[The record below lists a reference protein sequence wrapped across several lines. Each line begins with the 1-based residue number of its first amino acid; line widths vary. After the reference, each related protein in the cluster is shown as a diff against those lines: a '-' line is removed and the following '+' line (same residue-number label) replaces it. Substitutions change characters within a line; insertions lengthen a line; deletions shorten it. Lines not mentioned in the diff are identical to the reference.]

1 MPKFDSKFS
10 KDLFEN
16 TKKLAKNTV
25 NKAVDYEK
33 EKSKQRKSTI
43 KINDLIFNDENQ
55 ELTIKRMMKNMVCDY
70 SAIINYKPIVNGGT
84 IKKHHGITRAVVGG
98 ALTGGAGAI
107 VGAVTGGKKFSAVNK
122 LAIQIFFENNKDY
135 QELFIN
141 KKMKTDSSQYK
152 KIQEDF
158 NRLSSKL
165 DMIISTN
172 STADIKSPSSSNDPD
187 DLIKFKSLLDQ
198 GMITQEEFE
207 AKKKEI
213 LGL

>member
-55 ELTIKRMMKNMVCDY
+55 ELTIKRMMKNMVCGY
-70 SAIINYKPIVNGGT
+70 SDIINYKPIVNGDT

-98 ALTGGAGAI
+98 VLTNGAGAV
-107 VGAVTGGKKFSAVNK
+107 VGAVTGGKQFSAVNK
-122 LAIQIFFENNKDY
+122 LAIQIFFKNNKDY

-152 KIQEDF
+152 KIQKDF

-172 STADIKSPSSSNDPD
+172 STADIKSPSSSNNPD

-198 GMITQEEFE
+198 GVITQEEFE

>member
-1 MPKFDSKFS
+1 
-10 KDLFEN
+10 
-16 TKKLAKNTV
+16 
-25 NKAVDYEK
+25 
-33 EKSKQRKSTI
+33 
-43 KINDLIFNDENQ
+43 
-55 ELTIKRMMKNMVCDY
+55 
-70 SAIINYKPIVNGGT
+70 

-98 ALTGGAGAI
+98 ALTGGTGAV
-107 VGAVTGGKKFSAVNK
+107 VGAVTGGKQFSVVNK
-122 LAIQIFFENNKDY
+122 LAIQIFFKNNKDY

-172 STADIKSPSSSNDPD
+172 STADIKSPSSSNNPD

>member
-1 MPKFDSKFS
+1 
-10 KDLFEN
+10 
-16 TKKLAKNTV
+16 
-25 NKAVDYEK
+25 
-33 EKSKQRKSTI
+33 
-43 KINDLIFNDENQ
+43 
-55 ELTIKRMMKNMVCDY
+55 
-70 SAIINYKPIVNGGT
+70 
-84 IKKHHGITRAVVGG
+84 
-98 ALTGGAGAI
+98 
-107 VGAVTGGKKFSAVNK
+107 
-122 LAIQIFFENNKDY
+122 
-135 QELFIN
+135 
-141 KKMKTDSSQYK
+141 MKTDSSQYK

-172 STADIKSPSSSNDPD
+172 STADIKSPSSSNNPD